1 MTIYNIIGTIA
12 GGFIFPFMISFIW
25 GKLVEAFGPI
35 GGWMAAA
42 FVVGTVWSLNHG
54 WGLIFQSGTAWVDMA
69 WAAAI
74 GLFLADL
81 IGGKKI
87 KWSTLIAGPVAGLL
101 GGFLLATVLMYK

>member
-1 MTIYNIIGTIA
+1 MTIFNILGTIA
-12 GGFIFPFMISFIW
+12 GGFIFPFCISFMW
-25 GKLVEAFGPI
+25 GKLVEAFGPA

-42 FVVGTVWSLNHG
+42 FIVGTIWALNHG

-69 WAAAI
+69 WAAAT

-81 IGGKKI
+81 FAGKKI
-87 KWSTLIAGPVAGLL
+87 KWSTLLAGPVAGII